1 MSWLLIGLV
10 VAVIGLAYG
19 TNAGYAINP
28 ARDFGPRVFAWAL
41 GWGKLAFPGDFGVFT
56 SYWWIPIAGPLAGG
70 LVGVLLYDFFIGQ
83 VLGARDKADEP
94 PEPGRVQGDATARV
108 PAQRG
113 ASNRGESTTEQG
125 ETPCSGTGTTSA
137 RSSST

>member
-1 MSWLLIGLV
+1 
-10 VAVIGLAYG
+10 VIGLAYG

-28 ARDFGPRVFAWAL
+28 ARDFGPRIFAWAL

-56 SYWWIPIAGPLAGG
+56 SYWWIPIAGPLVGG
-70 LVGVLLYDFFIGQ
+70 LVGIILYDFFIGQ
-83 VLGARDKADEP
+83 VLGARAKAEEP
-94 PEPGRVQGDATARV
+94 PERGRVQAGATAAV

-113 ASNRGESTTEQG
+113 VTGDTGAGNTEQG
-125 ETPCSGTGTTSA
+125 ETPCPGTGTTSA